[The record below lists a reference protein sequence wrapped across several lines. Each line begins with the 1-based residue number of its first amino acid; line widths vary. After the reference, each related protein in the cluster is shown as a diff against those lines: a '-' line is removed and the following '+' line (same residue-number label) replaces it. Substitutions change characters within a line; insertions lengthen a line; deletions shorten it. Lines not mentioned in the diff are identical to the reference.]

1 MADWLF
7 KRAASS
13 PDGLALYRAEP
24 AVPKDG
30 RGFYFLLIPAD
41 SAAPRGRRPSS
52 PPETLTF
59 AESWQQIGAYIFAPI
74 FQPDDLAALRA
85 AIGIAAKP
93 HSRAL
98 AWIAEP
104 QATTSQAILL
114 PLVWTGEA
122 RGQVSGRHRIGLLNI
137 DLAFETGTSIEFDFE
152 GDTGGRLEGGIVL
165 KREGTSPGGLAP
177 LGDSLTVVMTPQS
190 EDPAPGAL
198 SFSANWRAQDFFTLF
213 RDDPLAFGPAWGG
226 EIRYFLRKDP
236 GGPIKQFVFPLFQAP
251 GPAVDF
257 DFQVRLDPI
266 APGDPESS
274 RFAFT
279 DGLGPV
285 ATLRSDFGRTVAGA
299 HFRLQ
304 PQSGMGFYLGCR
316 PGDDDKPASYL
327 APRGTYAVEF
337 DSAAEGRLM
346 CGLTGLEFLSL
357 ASGDLLQLAP
367 GRPAFADLSDAELGL
382 AALADGGEAPLLDDR
397 YTSSWLS
404 VAHGAAQSAA
414 ASADY
419 FSQPL
424 SATNF
429 DRRTLGTEINYAA
442 AASSR
447 IADAA
452 KAGAFPLGLYGG
464 IYPTKGG
471 GDAESWPNAGVAGA
485 EFTFLE
491 SAVLAP
497 ARFEEISKSASAG
510 PVLTAESGAALA
522 GGRSATPNGFLVEIN
537 EGGTTAGADG
547 NAAEQGSWKR
557 FLLGKSDLGEL
568 AFDKKDASG
577 EVDRKLAAALL
588 NDQSFLVLN
597 DWKNF
602 TEFESEVRTGVIDVR
617 LSPFP
622 EQSGARE
629 TVMIFKY
636 ATGQSLRDLA
646 ERVENWEDPAY
657 FVGDA
662 AEVEAARA
670 TILAAIAAAEDAKD
684 VPGDPFRHFREVV
697 AASPNWTGFL
707 VLNAPVDGR
716 RMPPDFQ
723 MLLGGIDGQL
733 RAHHYG
739 VETSKLDFKAENP
752 EIEKTAF
759 IGVIYH
765 LEQEPPPGRHEGNTE
780 DPEQPFSFRTTELI
794 IEVRNSAIVHF
805 SAEVAVTLQMLFGRA
820 VYGRPLEP
828 AANAPVPEEAD
839 ENTLRIKGE
848 YQVIDGIGNVV
859 FQADLK
865 RAFLFDPDGHYIRV
879 LEGFHVTGASLNPIT
894 GDDDETLPAKGNV
907 EIAARFGIEGDLTF
921 ARTPFPASEEDAAPL
936 DLFGYGR
943 EVEGQLR
950 GLPISGLSLD
960 IAFELDQE
968 GKRVAPPDIT
978 PNFQNILVS
987 ERESARREGSLLSG
1001 MPLRLVGFASAG
1013 TGLEAAT
1020 KLGKQVNCVDILG
1033 NTTSD
1038 PSYALRFDL
1047 PLGSLGDLAD
1057 TGVGLSAGLVLA
1069 WGENT
1074 STPDN
1079 DAAALYVQLPGLV
1092 GGLVGFDLQ
1101 GFVKTTFGDA
1111 NLARVVYRDREG
1123 KERGVYVLLFNN
1135 VALSILGIR
1144 LPPKVVS
1151 DFILFSDP
1159 ASPGDSDI
1167 AWNLAATQVD

>member
-7 KRAASS
+7 KLAASA

-24 AVPKDG
+24 AAPKDG
-30 RGFYFLLIPAD
+30 RSLYFLLIAPD
-41 SAAPRGRRPSS
+41 PAAPQGQRPSS
-52 PPETLTF
+52 LPDTLTF

-74 FQPDDLAALRA
+74 FQPDDLAALRS
-85 AIGIAAKP
+85 AIDIPATP
-93 HSRAL
+93 RSRAL

-104 QATTSQAILL
+104 QARPLQATLL

-122 RGQVSGRHRIGLLNI
+122 QGQVSGRHRVGLLNI
-137 DLAFETGTSIEFDFE
+137 DIAFETGTNIEFNFE
-152 GDTGGRLEGGIVL
+152 GSSSGTLTGGIILERQGA
-165 KREGTSPGGLAP
+165 SPGGLRP
-177 LGDSLTVVMTPQS
+177 LGERLTVAMTPES
-190 EDPAPGAL
+190 REAAPGAF
-198 SFSANWRAQDFFTLF
+198 SFPARWRAQDFFTLF
-213 RDDPLAFGPAWGG
+213 RDDPFAFGPAWGG
-226 EIRYFLRKDP
+226 EIRYFLRKEP
-236 GGPIKQFVFPLFQAP
+236 GGPVRPFVFPLFQAP
-251 GPAVDF
+251 GAAVGF

-266 APGDPESS
+266 APSDPECSC
-274 RFAFT
+274 FGFT

-299 HFRLQ
+299 PFRLE
-304 PQSGMGFYLGCR
+304 PRSGIGFYLGRR
-316 PGDDDKPASYL
+316 PGDDDEPASYL
-327 APRGTYAVEF
+327 APSGTYAIEF
-337 DSAAEGRLM
+337 DAASEGRMM

-357 ASGDLLQLAP
+357 ASGDLLHLVP
-367 GRPAFADLSDAELGL
+367 GRPAFADLSDPDPGL
-382 AALADGGEAPLLDDR
+382 AALVDSGEAPLLDGR
-397 YTSSWLS
+397 YTSSWFS
-404 VAHGAAQSAA
+404 VARGAAQPAA
-414 ASADY
+414 GPAHY

-429 DRRTLGTEINYAA
+429 DRRTLGTSINYAA

-447 IADAA
+447 VADATR
-452 KAGAFPLGLYGG
+452 AGAFPLGLYGG
-464 IYPTKGG
+464 VFPSKDGS
-471 GDAESWPNAGVAGA
+471 DAQSWPNSDVTGA
-485 EFTFLE
+485 EFAFLE
-491 SAVLAP
+491 SAVLGP

-510 PVLTAESGAALA
+510 PVLTTESGAALD
-522 GGRSATPNGFLVEIN
+522 GGRTATPSGFLVEIN
-537 EGGTTAGADG
+537 EGSTTAGADG
-547 NAAEQGSWKR
+547 RAAEQGSWKR

-568 AFDKKDASG
+568 AFDQKDATG
-577 EVDRKLAAALL
+577 EVDQKLAAALL

-597 DWKNF
+597 DWENF
-602 TEFESEVRTGVIDVR
+602 TEFESEVRTGVIDIR

-622 EQSGARE
+622 GQSLARE
-629 TVMIFKY
+629 TVMVFKY

-646 ERVENWEDPAY
+646 ERVEAWEDPAY

-670 TILAAIAAAEDAKD
+670 TIMAAIAAAEDAKG

-707 VLNAPVDGR
+707 VFNAPVDGR

-765 LEQEPPPGRHEGNTE
+765 LEQEPPPARYDGSTE
-780 DPEQPFSFRTTELI
+780 DPEQPFGFRTTELI

-839 ENTLRIKGE
+839 ENTLKVKGE

-921 ARTPFPASEEDAAPL
+921 ARAPFPASEEDAAPL

-1020 KLGKQVNCVDILG
+1020 KLGKQVNCADILG

-1079 DAAALYVQLPGLV
+1079 DAAALYIQLPGLV

-1111 NLARVVYRDREG
+1111 NLARVVYRDSED

-1135 VALSILGIR
+1135 VALSILGIQ